1 VLRLLLTRRWLALLG
16 LVVIL
21 VPTFIRLGFWQ
32 LDRLDQRRAKNAII
46 SRNIHAASVPVATL
60 TGPERPA
67 TKGDE
72 WRPVTASG
80 RYDPTHELLVRNR
93 TATADGQPGFHV
105 LTPLITTGGVVLLVD
120 RGWIP
125 FGETARDTPEAPAP
139 PAGETTVIGR
149 LRPSERQPSRGPR
162 DGAGVPAGQVV
173 RIDVPRI
180 GATLPYSVYGGY
192 VELVSQTPDTKPS
205 PTLLDTP
212 GLSEGPHLAYAVQ
225 WYLFATIA
233 VGGFCYLL
241 FREAREGEATHTP
254 ATKIPEQAMAGR
266 RPAAR

>member
-1 VLRLLLTRRWLALLG
+1 
-16 LVVIL
+16 
-21 VPTFIRLGFWQ
+21 
-32 LDRLDQRRAKNAII
+32 
-46 SRNIHAASVPVATL
+46 
-60 TGPERPA
+60 
-67 TKGDE
+67 
-72 WRPVTASG
+72 
-80 RYDPTHELLVRNR
+80 
-93 TATADGQPGFHV
+93 
-105 LTPLITTGGVVLLVD
+105 
-120 RGWIP
+120 
-125 FGETARDTPEAPAP
+125 
-139 PAGETTVIGR
+139 
-149 LRPSERQPSRGPR
+149 
-162 DGAGVPAGQVV
+162 
-173 RIDVPRI
+173 
-180 GATLPYSVYGGY
+180 VYGGY

>member
-1 VLRLLLTRRWLALLG
+1 MLRLLLTRRYLALLG
-16 LVVIL
+16 LVVVL

-46 SRNIHAASVPVATL
+46 SGNIHAVPVPIATL
-60 TGPERPA
+60 TGPDRPA
-67 TKGDE
+67 TKSEE

-80 RYDPTHELLVRNR
+80 RYDPAHELLVRNR

-105 LTPLITTGGVVLLVD
+105 LTPLITADGVALLVD

-125 FGETARDTPEAPAP
+125 FGETARDTPKAPAP
-139 PAGETTVIGR
+139 PAGDVAVVGR
-149 LRPSERQPSRGPR
+149 LRPSERQPSHGPR

-180 GATLPYSVYGGY
+180 GTSLPYSLYDGY
-192 VELVSQTPDTKPS
+192 VELVSQSPGATPGPI
-205 PTLLDTP
+205 LLDTP

-225 WYLFATIA
+225 WYLFASIA
-233 VGGFCYLL
+233 VGGFGYLL
-241 FREAREGEATHTP
+241 YKEAREGESTHATP
-254 ATKIPEQAMAGR
+254 TKIPEQATAGR

>member
-16 LVVIL
+16 VVVVL

-46 SRNIHAASVPVATL
+46 SRNIHAEPVPVATL
-60 TGPERPA
+60 TGPARPA
-67 TKGDE
+67 TKDEE

-80 RYDPTHELLVRNR
+80 RYDTTHELLVRNR
-93 TATADGQPGFHV
+93 TSTADGQPGFHV
-105 LTPLITTGGVVLLVD
+105 LTPLITTDGVALLVD

-125 FGETARDTPEAPAP
+125 FGETARDTPKAPAP
-139 PAGETTVIGR
+139 PAGDVTVVGR

-180 GATLPYSVYGGY
+180 STTLPYPAYGGY
-192 VELVSQTPDTKPS
+192 VELVSQSPDAKPS

-212 GLSEGPHLAYAVQ
+212 ELSEGPHLAYAVQ
-225 WYLFATIA
+225 WYLFASIA
-233 VGGFCYLL
+233 VGGFWYLL
-241 FREAREGEATHTP
+241 FREAREEEGARFP
-254 ATKIPEQAMAGR
+254 STKVPEQAISR